1 MSERT
6 RVRNVRGEGA
16 RLRSELVAAASRL
29 LESGDPAAV
38 TLRGVAR
45 EAGVAAPSVYGHF
58 DDLDELLRA
67 VVAHHLGELRAV
79 VEAASATGSAQQRF
93 RDGCLAY
100 CRWGVEH
107 PGAYAAV
114 FGGRVLQLLSAD
126 EQAAFADGEVLLG
139 HLRDLLADLSVDEG
153 PPALPVDAGSAGG
166 LDERVLA
173 TWTVLHGVVSLRTGK
188 PGYPWPPL
196 ERHLDLALG
205 RTPDP
210 TLTPMTGADTGVR
223 A

>member
-29 LESGDPAAV
+29 LESGDPAAL

-45 EAGVAAPSVYGHF
+45 EAGVAAPSVYDHF

-114 FGGRVLQLLSAD
+114 FGGRVLQLLSPD
-126 EQAAFADGEVLLG
+126 EQTAFADGEVLLG
-139 HLRDLLADLSVDEG
+139 HLRALLAAVSADG
-153 PPALPVDAGSAGG
+153 PSLEAAA

-196 ERHLDLALG
+196 ERHLDLALAP
-205 RTPDP
+205 TPDRTTTAEVP
-210 TLTPMTGADTGVR
+210 A
-223 A
+223 

>member
-1 MSERT
+1 VSERT

-45 EAGVAAPSVYGHF
+45 EAGVAAPSVYDHF

-67 VVAHHLGELRAV
+67 VVAHHLGQLRAV
-79 VEAASATGSAQQRF
+79 VETASATGSGPQRF

-114 FGGRVLQLLSAD
+114 FGGRVLQLLSPD
-126 EQAAFADGEVLLG
+126 EQSAFADGEVLLG
-139 HLRDLLADLSVDEG
+139 HLRDLLA
-153 PPALPVDAGSAGG
+153 ALPEDGPLATEAVAI
-166 LDERVLA
+166 DEQVLA

-196 ERHLDLALG
+196 GRHLDLALG
-205 RTPDP
+205 LGTTSRT
-210 TLTPMTGADTGVR
+210 TAAEVH